1 MRGQGAQVHLTR
13 GSCMAGQSL
22 SKSWQIFRKGIRYS
36 YDYLGMV
43 MASSALWFFVGFLP
57 LLLATSFSNY
67 IKNPVV
73 FGVAIALTLLTVGP
87 ATAAVHTMMAR
98 ILDKQD
104 VTVREFFRHF
114 RRFFGRGV
122 GLVLLNVL
130 ILAILGSDFL
140 FTINNPN
147 KIIRM
152 LSGIWIYF
160 FIFWA
165 LMANYIFP
173 FLVNQDIGVFLT
185 MKRAVLLA
193 LDNIVVTIFL
203 AIAVLLVVVLSVI
216 LAAPVL
222 LLMMGTVAF
231 LQNVGY
237 GELMRKYD
245 AEPEDTTIDVEE
257 ES

>member
-1 MRGQGAQVHLTR
+1 
-13 GSCMAGQSL
+13 MAGQSL
-22 SKSWQIFRKGIRYS
+22 RKSWQIFRKGIRYS

-43 MASSALWFFVGFLP
+43 MASSVLWFFVGFLP
-57 LLLATSFSNY
+57 LLVVTTFSKY
-67 IKNPVV
+67 IKNPAV
-73 FGVAIALTLLTVGP
+73 FGVAIALTLVTFGP
-87 ATAAVHTMMAR
+87 ATAAVHTMIAK
-98 ILDKQD
+98 ILDKED

-147 KIIRM
+147 KIIRL

-193 LDNIVVTIFL
+193 LDNIVVTIIL
-203 AIAVLLVVVLSVI
+203 AIEVLLIVVLSVV

-222 LLMMGTVAF
+222 LLMMGIIAF

-237 GELMRKYD
+237 RELMQKYETGEEATVD
-245 AEPEDTTIDVEE
+245 VEPE
-257 ES
+257 S

>member
-1 MRGQGAQVHLTR
+1 
-13 GSCMAGQSL
+13 MAGQSI
-22 SKSWQIFRKGIRYS
+22 SKSWLIFRKGIRHS

-43 MASSALWFFVGFLP
+43 LATSALWFFVGFLP
-57 LLLATSFSNY
+57 ILVVTAFSQY
-67 IKNPVV
+67 IQNPIVV
-73 FGVAIALTLLTVGP
+73 GIAIVLTPVTFGP
-87 ATAAVHTMMAR
+87 ATAAVHAMITR
-98 ILDKQD
+98 ILDRED
-104 VTVREFFRHF
+104 VAVREFFGHF
-114 RRFFGRGV
+114 RRFFGRGL
-122 GLVLLNVL
+122 GLILLNVL
-130 ILAILGSDFL
+130 ILAILGSDFV

-165 LMANYIFP
+165 LMSNYIFP

-185 MKRAVLLA
+185 MKRAALLA

-203 AIAVLLVVVLSVI
+203 TIAVVIVMVLSVV

-222 LLMMGTVAF
+222 LLMMGIIAF

-237 GELMRKYD
+237 RELMQKYD
-245 AEPEDTTIDVEE
+245 TEPEQAQEPAEVEG
-257 ES
+257 